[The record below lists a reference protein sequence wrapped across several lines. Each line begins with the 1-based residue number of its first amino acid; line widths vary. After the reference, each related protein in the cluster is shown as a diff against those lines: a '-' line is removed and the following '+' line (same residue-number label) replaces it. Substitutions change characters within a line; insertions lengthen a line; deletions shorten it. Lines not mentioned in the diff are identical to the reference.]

1 MERAVAA
8 RKNITIDLEAYER
21 LRALRRDKE
30 SISQVIMR
38 VVRPPFDIAGFP
50 AQGGEHFARQNRFRR
65 HAPPGP
71 RPGDLLT
78 IARRPGSIED
88 AGVAG
93 LRAVAIS
100 LGGV

>member
-50 AQGGEHFARQNRFRR
+50 AQGE
-65 HAPPGP
+65 
-71 RPGDLLT
+71 
-78 IARRPGSIED
+78 S
-88 AGVAG
+88 
-93 LRAVAIS
+93 IS
-100 LGGV
+100 LGKTAFADMLHLGRGPGTC